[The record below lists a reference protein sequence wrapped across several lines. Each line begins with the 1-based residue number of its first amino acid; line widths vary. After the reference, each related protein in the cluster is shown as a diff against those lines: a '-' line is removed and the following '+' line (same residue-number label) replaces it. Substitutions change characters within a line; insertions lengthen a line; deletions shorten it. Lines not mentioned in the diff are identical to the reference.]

1 MINISEIKT
10 KIKGEVDISEE
21 TLTKYSRDA
30 SIFEVK
36 PQAVV
41 HPKDSE
47 DVKALV
53 KFVLSNKEKDPN
65 ISITARSAGTDM
77 SGGPLNEGIIADFT
91 THFNSILGWGPNFVD
106 IQPGVYYRD
115 FE

>member
-1 MINISEIKT
+1 MENILNQLKNSSGV
-10 KIKGEVDISEE
+10 KGEIDISEE

-30 SIFEVK
+30 SIFEVR
-36 PQAVV
+36 PACVV

-53 KFVLSNKEKDPN
+53 KFVASNKEKDPN

-91 THFNSILGWGPNFVD
+91 THFNSILDWGPNFVD
-106 IQPGVYYRD
+106 IQP
-115 FE
+115 